1 MLKDELLE
9 KSSTRL
15 TSEFVKYWKDNTWN
29 ESNEGKL
36 KVMYR
41 MLCIAI
47 DRIIETPSGFIGF
60 DMTSVKLLSP
70 NLGGTYQK
78 FLA

>member
-1 MLKDELLE
+1 MKVM
-9 KSSTRL
+9 K
-15 TSEFVKYWKDNTWN
+15 VI
-29 ESNEGKL
+29 

-41 MLCIAI
+41 MLCIAM

-70 NLGGTYQK
+70 TLGGTYQK